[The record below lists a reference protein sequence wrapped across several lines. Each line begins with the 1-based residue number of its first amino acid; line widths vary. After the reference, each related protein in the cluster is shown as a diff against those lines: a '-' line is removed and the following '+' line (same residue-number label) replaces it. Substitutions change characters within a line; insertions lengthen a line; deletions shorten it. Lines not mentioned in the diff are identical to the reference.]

1 MDNKEIEV
9 STQITVKDIQL
20 MKGILESCASRGVFK
35 ANELSVVGSLYDKL
49 VVTIKTIVDNEIRA

>member
-20 MKGILESCASRGVFK
+20 MKSILESCSSRGVFR
-35 ANELSVVGSLYDKL
+35 ANELSIIGSLYDKL
-49 VVTIKTIVDNEIRA
+49 VITLKSIVDDENRA

>member
-49 VVTIKTIVDNEIRA
+49 VVTIKTIVDNENRA